1 MSQVL
6 WTLELGEFIKLPI
19 TTWVLIG
26 FVGQIA
32 FGARFII
39 QWVISERKGE
49 STIPLAFWYCSITGS
64 IILLTYAI
72 HKEDPV
78 FILGQ
83 SLGSIIYI
91 RNLILIDRKKRAL
104 TEANQNNE

>member
-1 MSQVL
+1 MTAAYWL
-6 WTLELGEFIKLPI
+6 I
-19 TTWVLIG
+19 IG

-39 QWVISERKGE
+39 QWIVSEKKGE
-49 STIPLAFWYCSITGS
+49 STIPIVFWYCSIAGS
-64 IILLTYAI
+64 LILLTYAI

-78 FILGQ
+78 FIVGQ

-91 RNLILIDRKKRAL
+91 RNLVLIDRKKSAL
-104 TEANQNNE
+104 ARDKNNNDQLEN

>member
-1 MSQVL
+1 MTAAYWL
-6 WTLELGEFIKLPI
+6 I
-19 TTWVLIG
+19 IG

-39 QWVISERKGE
+39 QWIVSEKKGE
-49 STIPLAFWYCSITGS
+49 STIPIAFWYCSIAGS
-64 IILLTYAI
+64 LILLTYAI

-78 FILGQ
+78 FIVGQ

-91 RNLILIDRKKRAL
+91 RNLVLIDLKKSAL
-104 TEANQNNE
+104 ARDNNNNDQLEN